1 MIKTILITVG
11 ALFIALMVFVLYCCL
26 VVASREDER
35 MEILYRETDFV
46 PVCEERADG
55 FTKSSSER
63 EPISQRPKT
72 ALREEELYGKQGS
85 PAPAVP
91 SPEVSHEA
99 DS

>member
-11 ALFIALMVFVLYCCL
+11 ALFIALMIFVLYCCL

-55 FTKSSSER
+55 FTKSSSE
-63 EPISQRPKT
+63 PGTVSQTAKT
-72 ALREEELYGKQGS
+72 RFSE
-85 PAPAVP
+85 
-91 SPEVSHEA
+91 EVSSSRDVKE
-99 DS
+99 